1 MIVQNN
7 NINQIKVHFIRT
19 GSVLV
24 DETLTG
30 QGDSRNPIAFTGLF
44 RSSNY
49 RVEVPV
55 SCYLIE
61 HLKDW
66 F

>member
-1 MIVQNN
+1 MIIIVQNN

-30 QGDSRNPIAFTGLF
+30 QGDSRILLHLQAYFDL
-44 RSSNY
+44 
-49 RVEVPV
+49 
-55 SCYLIE
+55 LIIV
-61 HLKDW
+61 
-66 F
+66 